1 MYFLILMPFCLP
13 KRDLLC
19 VRKLTEGKTMCSTGS
34 NYSCTEINFEKGKL
48 FVGIA
53 RRRETTDTA
62 TKDRAKRMRRIEE
75 KKREGQKIREE
86 VKRKGVVD

>member
-1 MYFLILMPFCLP
+1 M
-13 KRDLLC
+13 
-19 VRKLTEGKTMCSTGS
+19 
-34 NYSCTEINFEKGKL
+34 

-62 TKDRAKRMRRIEE
+62 TKDSAKRMRRIEE

>member
-1 MYFLILMPFCLP
+1 M
-13 KRDLLC
+13 
-19 VRKLTEGKTMCSTGS
+19 
-34 NYSCTEINFEKGKL
+34 